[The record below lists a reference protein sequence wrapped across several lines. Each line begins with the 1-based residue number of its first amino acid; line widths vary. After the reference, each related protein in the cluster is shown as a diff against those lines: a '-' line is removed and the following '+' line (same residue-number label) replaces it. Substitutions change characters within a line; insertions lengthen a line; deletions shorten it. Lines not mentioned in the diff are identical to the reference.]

1 MAGAER
7 WGEEERMGVFE
18 DRDVMR
24 ESSSTTSCSRS
35 V

>member
-1 MAGAER
+1 VAGAER

-18 DRDVMR
+18 DREVMR
-24 ESSSTTSCSRS
+24 ESFSRS

>member
-18 DRDVMR
+18 DSEVMR
-24 ESSSTTSCSRS
+24 ESFSRS